1 MWNNLFFIRDQ
12 GKFAAYAVILKSE
25 YCSWIKDFKIV
36 KEMGTS
42 KFFFSLRYIGKY
54 KDVQLQTIMLPS
66 EQMSQ

>member
-1 MWNNLFFIRDQ
+1 MWNNLFFLQDQ
-12 GKFAAYAVILKSE
+12 GEFAGYTVILRTE

-42 KFFFSLRYIGKY
+42 KLFFSLWYIGKY

-66 EQMSQ
+66 ES